1 MLEDVTGGTPLED
14 DFWTVGVKY
23 SPTKNYTLMVEY
35 SNFNSGDM
43 KDAKDLKVAKG
54 SIEDALLVGVRAK
67 F

>member
-1 MLEDVTGGTPLED
+1 
-14 DFWTVGVKY
+14 VGIKY

-43 KDAKDLKVAKG
+43 KDAKDLKVADG
-54 SIEDALLVGVRAK
+54 STEDAILFGIRAK